1 MYLCAGKGKR
11 KRQVAPGCIASA
23 EVFVDTTV
31 MTKTRSSARWA
42 NRRRKQRRLV
52 RLGVATVV
60 FVTVVAV
67 MLVAFPVRTFL
78 YQRDRA
84 QFHVETRLIHI
95 LLESHLDQLIEIA
108 AQLSSRSVI
117 RNDMVEVREGR
128 ISASEYFESA
138 SPRLHDALLA
148 SPEALGVL
156 RFDLEGNA
164 VAEAGLAEA
173 IPTGAHL
180 DPDTPRIFPM
190 PGSGSSVGS
199 LPETVI
205 VTHPIVHPQHGPV
218 GHDVLLLS
226 FGAARS
232 ALDAAMQGSHPTEV
246 RIQTPDFHDTVE
258 GNETPGMEWHSY
270 QLPSGLELVVGRSA
284 GYVYGTSNRQLSL
297 IIAVILVAGA
307 ALSYVSLWVLGL
319 VHERSVA
326 ENAELSDLVEE
337 QTAQLRELLREREL
351 LIHEVHHR
359 IKNDMSVTR
368 SLLTLQRL
376 HAESSEVQASLADA
390 ESRLGVMAEI
400 YEHLYRQSD
409 VGHVHIRPVLERLL
423 PTVVSSHPSTGSL
436 AAGKPDTIEMNL
448 VEVQLDRDAAIPLS
462 IIANELVINS
472 LKYAAQTSHAEIR
485 VELLIEPYP
494 SETGTGSEEMLVLRV
509 SDNGPGLPAQVVQG
523 DLGFGLEM
531 ARSLAEQS
539 GGGLELPA
547 EAGRSTI
554 TVRLRV

>member
-1 MYLCAGKGKR
+1 
-11 KRQVAPGCIASA
+11 
-23 EVFVDTTV
+23 

-42 NRRRKQRRLV
+42 NRRLKQRRLV
-52 RLGVATVV
+52 RFGGAAVV
-60 FVTVVAV
+60 LLTLVAV
-67 MLVAFPVRTFL
+67 MLVAFPVRTFF

-95 LLESHLDQLIEIA
+95 LLESHLNQLIEIA
-108 AQLSSRSVI
+108 AQLSSRTVI
-117 RNDMVEVREGR
+117 RNDMLELREGR
-128 ISASEYFESA
+128 MSAAAYFESA
-138 SPRLHDALLA
+138 SPRLEDALVA

-156 RFDLEGNA
+156 RLDLEGKV
-164 VAEAGLAEA
+164 VASAGLAEA
-173 IPTGAHL
+173 IPTRVHL
-180 DPDTPRIFPM
+180 DLDTPRILPM
-190 PGSGSSVGS
+190 PGSSSSVGS
-199 LPETVI
+199 LPEAVI
-205 VTHPIVHPQHGPV
+205 VTHPVVHPQHGAL

-226 FGAARS
+226 FGTARA
-232 ALDAAMQGSHPTEV
+232 ALDAAMQGTYPTEV
-246 RIQTPDFHDTVE
+246 RVQMPATRGE
-258 GNETPGMEWHSY
+258 GSHSEVGGMEHHSY
-270 QLPSGLELVVGRSA
+270 QLPSGLELVVGRAS
-284 GYVYGTSNRQLSL
+284 GYVYGNSNRQLSL

-307 ALSYVSLWVLGL
+307 ALSFASLWMLGL

-326 ENAELSDLVEE
+326 ENAELADLVEE

-376 HAESSEVQASLADA
+376 HAESSEVQASLAEA

-409 VGHVHIRPVLERLL
+409 VGQVFVRPVLERLL

-436 AAGKPDTIEMNL
+436 AVGKPDTIDIS
-448 VEVQLDRDAAIPLS
+448 VADVQLERDAAIPLS
-462 IIANELVINS
+462 IIANELVINA
-472 LKYAAQTSHAEIR
+472 LKYSAQERQAEIR
-485 VELLIEPYP
+485 VELYLEPYP
-494 SETGTGSEEMLVLRV
+494 TEARTAPAQMLVLRV

-547 EAGRSTI
+547 EAGSSSI
-554 TVRLRV
+554 TVRLKV

>member
-1 MYLCAGKGKR
+1 
-11 KRQVAPGCIASA
+11 
-23 EVFVDTTV
+23 

-52 RLGVATVV
+52 RFGGATVV
-60 FVTVVAV
+60 LLTVVAV
-67 MLVAFPVRTFL
+67 LLVAFPVRTFF

-95 LLESHLDQLIEIA
+95 LLESHLNQLIEIA

-117 RNDMVEVREGR
+117 RNDMVQVREGR
-128 ISASEYFESA
+128 ISAAAYFESA
-138 SPRLHDALLA
+138 SPRLEDALLA
-148 SPEALGVL
+148 SPEALGVRRL
-156 RFDLEGNA
+156 DLEGNA

-173 IPTGAHL
+173 IPTGVHP
-180 DPDTPRIFPM
+180 DPDSPRILPM
-190 PGSGSSVGS
+190 PGRSNSVGS

-205 VTHPIVHPQHGPV
+205 VTHPIVHPQHGPL

-226 FGAARS
+226 FGSARS
-232 ALDAAMQGSHPTEV
+232 ALDAAMQGGYPTEV
-246 RIQTPDFHDTVE
+246 RLHIPGSQDTEE
-258 GNETPGMEWHSY
+258 GSASPGMERHSY

-307 ALSYVSLWVLGL
+307 ALTVASLWALGL

-376 HAESSEVQASLADA
+376 HAESDEVQASLADA

-409 VGHVHIRPVLERLL
+409 VGQVHIRPVLERLL
-423 PTVVSSHPSTGSL
+423 PVVVSSHPSTGSR
-436 AAGKPDTIEMNL
+436 AVGKPDTIDL
-448 VEVQLDRDAAIPLS
+448 AVADVQLDRDAAIPLS

-472 LKYAAQTSHAEIR
+472 LKYAAQERQAEIR
-485 VELLIEPYP
+485 VELYLEPYTAE
-494 SETGTGSEEMLVLRV
+494 SSTGSQEMLVLRV

-547 EAGRSTI
+547 EAGSSSI
-554 TVRLRV
+554 TVRLQV